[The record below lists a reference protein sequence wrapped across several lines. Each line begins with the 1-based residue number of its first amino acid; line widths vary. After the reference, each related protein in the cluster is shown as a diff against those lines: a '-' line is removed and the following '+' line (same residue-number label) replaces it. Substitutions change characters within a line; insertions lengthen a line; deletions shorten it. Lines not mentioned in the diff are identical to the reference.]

1 MYKTI
6 DAVRASSEVHAE
18 RLRTL
23 YSMDI
28 CTVALPPCACTGTGV
43 PTAAPVETALSLPKR
58 IFLFTLALF
67 FCAVGCT
74 GLSEV
79 PEACS
84 GGKCCFATERT
95 EAAPFRQPPR
105 YASPVK
111 DVITLQGN
119 SVILQFDR
127 YQANSASLS

>member
-58 IFLFTLALF
+58 IFLFPLALF

-79 PEACS
+79 PVQEESAV
-84 GGKCCFATERT
+84 
-95 EAAPFRQPPR
+95 
-105 YASPVK
+105 SPQRGQRR
-111 DVITLQGN
+111 LL
-119 SVILQFDR
+119 SVNHLDM
-127 YQANSASLS
+127 QAL